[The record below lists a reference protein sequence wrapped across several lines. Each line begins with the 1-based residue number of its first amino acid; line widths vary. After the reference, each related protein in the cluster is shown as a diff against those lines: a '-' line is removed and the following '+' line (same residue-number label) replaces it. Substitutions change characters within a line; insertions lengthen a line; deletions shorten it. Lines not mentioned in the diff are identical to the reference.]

1 MKVLAFVSQK
11 GGAGKTTLA
20 ASCGVYAHER
30 GLRVCLME
38 MDKQGSLA
46 AWHDDRVK
54 LGRAE
59 PDFVFIDTASRLKP
73 ALAALRNEFDLVVID
88 TKGEDSAFT
97 SAAIGAADF
106 CVLPT
111 RPLGVD
117 LKACL
122 PTVRSIVTAGK
133 PFAFVL
139 NQAPARSKRV
149 NDTQTALG
157 TLGIVAGVV
166 MVNRLDHADAVAAGY
181 GVTEFRSDSAAAD
194 ELRALWGWLEGN
206 LALKKKGKGHDNK
219 AA

>member
-11 GGAGKTTLA
+11 GGAGKSTLA
-20 ASCGVYAHER
+20 ASCGVCARER
-30 GLRVCLME
+30 GLRVCLLE

-46 AWHDDRVK
+46 AWHEDRVK
-54 LGRAE
+54 LGQGD
-59 PDFVFIDTASRLKP
+59 PDFVFIETAAKLKP
-73 ALAALRNEFDLVVID
+73 ALEALRDEFDLLIID

-97 SAAIGAADF
+97 GAAIGAADF

-122 PTVRSIVTAGK
+122 PTVRSIMTAGK
-133 PFAFVL
+133 PFVFVL
-139 NQAPARSKRV
+139 NQAPSRSKRV
-149 NDTQTALG
+149 EDTQAALATIG
-157 TLGIVAGVV
+157 VVADTV

-181 GVTEFRSDSAAAD
+181 GVTEFRKDSPAATELRCLWD
-194 ELRALWGWLEGN
+194 ELEGK
-206 LALKKKGKGHDNK
+206 LALKRGRHVK

>member
-1 MKVLAFVSQK
+1 MRTLAFVSQK

-20 ASCGVYAHER
+20 ASCGVYAQEK
-30 GLRVCLME
+30 GFRVCLVE

-46 AWHDDRVK
+46 AWRDDRMK
-54 LGRAE
+54 LGRDE

-73 ALAALRNEFDLVVID
+73 VLEALKAEFDIAIID
-88 TKGEDSAFT
+88 TKGEESAFT
-97 SAAIGAADF
+97 GAAIGAADF

-122 PTVRSIVTAGK
+122 PTVRTILSADK
-133 PFAFVL
+133 PFTFVL

-149 NDTQTALG
+149 EDTQMALG
-157 TLGIVAGVV
+157 TIGVVAGTV
-166 MVNRLDHADAVAAGY
+166 MVNRIDHADAVATGY
-181 GVTEFRSDSAAAD
+181 GITEYRSDGSAAD
-194 ELRALWGWLEGN
+194 ELRSLWDEIEHKLGMGGLRC
-206 LALKKKGKGHDNK
+206 DK

>member
-20 ASCGVYAHER
+20 ASCGVYAHEK
-30 GLRVCLME
+30 GYRVCLME

-46 AWHDDRVK
+46 AWHDDRMK
-54 LGRAE
+54 SGSEE
-59 PDFVFIDTASRLKP
+59 PDFVFIETASRLKP
-73 ALAALRNEFDLVVID
+73 SLAALRSEFDLVIID

-122 PTVRSIVTAGK
+122 PTVRSILTANK
-133 PFAFVL
+133 PFGFVL

-149 NDTQTALG
+149 DDTQAALA
-157 TLGIVAGVV
+157 TLGVVADTV
-166 MVNRLDHADAVAAGY
+166 MVNRLDHADAVAGGY
-181 GVTEFRSDSAAAD
+181 GITEFRSESSAAA
-194 ELRALWGWLEGN
+194 ELRSLWSWIEAN
-206 LALKKKGKGHDNK
+206 LQLKKKGKSHGK

>member
-46 AWHDDRVK
+46 AWFDERQK
-54 LGRAE
+54 IGRAE
-59 PDFVFIDTASRLKP
+59 PEVVSVDSAPRLK
-73 ALAALRNEFDLVVID
+73 AALTALSADFDLVILD
-88 TKGEDSAFT
+88 TKGEDSALT
-97 SAAIGAADF
+97 GAAIGAADF

-111 RPLGVD
+111 RPLGID

-122 PTVRSIVTAGK
+122 PTVRSIITAQK
-133 PFAFVL
+133 PFGFVL

-149 NDTQTALG
+149 DDTQTALA
-157 TLGIVAGVV
+157 TLGVVADTV
-166 MVNRLDHADAVAAGY
+166 MVNRIDHADAVGSGY
-181 GVTEFRSDSAAAD
+181 GITEYRAESAAAD
-194 ELRALWGWLEGN
+194 DLRNLWAWIEGQ
-206 LALKKKGKGHDNK
+206 LSFKSKRKSRAK